1 MRLRVIPDES
11 DTPIVALLRLTWLT
25 FPIPATFLLTGSV
38 RHGRSIL
45 GVEGEHRED
54 ERWSRIGRGLP
65 PKPINRRETY
75 PVTKNIP
82 SYLRLHSGS
91 QKASNQNAH
100 LTMDAVSRFWQA
112 YTTATGWRVD
122 QGHGRVRGRAN
133 ASVISNVSVGAASSS
148 AAQSSG
154 VTILPAIDVSM
165 MGEIDSLDDTP
176 SVSRDLAEKLAV
188 AATELANQYQDSL
201 EAIRRQEAEL
211 AASAI
216 PSEGTDKSSRLSERL
231 QSLLRQAIAATGS
244 THAAVFM
251 LDEQTTSLKMRA
263 CQGLPASRLVAAPRS
278 LRGSRGDLE
287 SLVSEVVLIDDLSGS
302 LSATWNSP
310 EDFPSAIVVRIED
323 QDLPIGTLWIW
334 SDELR
339 SYTDRDGAAAQL
351 ASTAIASELAKS
363 KLSRQRHR
371 WNVSSNSIQTAAQW
385 QMRQLPPAVEIAPK
399 FFVDG
404 WTESPR
410 AWACS
415 WHAWEILP
423 DGTIAIAMAEAEQ
436 TQLDGAMIAA
446 TARAAF
452 AAHCHYRHSVT
463 DMLSRVSDSLWQ
475 TNTGDQIVS
484 MLYAHLDPET
494 GEGQIASAGSIQAI
508 IAGRRG
514 FRPLC
519 SGHQSDPLASRIDCR
534 VASSSFRL
542 QAGEVLVAVNQGVL
556 DRDNG
561 LSQSAWADVVRESI
575 GCDSAPVLS
584 AIRRALADK
593 AVTKERAGMMLFRK
607 P

>member
-1 MRLRVIPDES
+1 
-11 DTPIVALLRLTWLT
+11 
-25 FPIPATFLLTGSV
+25 
-38 RHGRSIL
+38 
-45 GVEGEHRED
+45 
-54 ERWSRIGRGLP
+54 
-65 PKPINRRETY
+65 
-75 PVTKNIP
+75 VTKHIP

-91 QKASNQNAH
+91 KNPAESTAH
-100 LTMDAVSRFWQA
+100 LTIDPVSRFWQA
-112 YTTATGWRVD
+112 YASATGWRID
-122 QGHGRVRGRAN
+122 QSHGRVRGRAN
-133 ASVISNVSVGAASSS
+133 RSVVNPVLVGASHASAEEAS
-148 AAQSSG
+148 ALSLRPAMG
-154 VTILPAIDVSM
+154 VPM
-165 MGEIDSLDDTP
+165 MGGEDSLDEVP
-176 SVSRDLAEKLAV
+176 MVSREMAESLAV
-188 AATELANQYQDSL
+188 AASDLANQYQDSL

-211 AASAI
+211 AASAVSNESI
-216 PSEGTDKSSRLSERL
+216 EKGSRLSEKL
-231 QSLLRQAIAATGS
+231 QSLLRQVIAATGS
-244 THAAVFM
+244 DRAAIYM

-263 CQGLPASRLVAAPRS
+263 CYGLPTSRLMAAPRS

-287 SLVSEVVLIDDLSGS
+287 SLVSDVVLIDDLAGS

-310 EDFPSAIVVRIED
+310 EDYPSAIVVRLED
-323 QDLPIGTLWIW
+323 EDLPIGTLWIW
-334 SDELR
+334 SDEAK

-351 ASTAIASELAKS
+351 ASAAIASELSKS

-385 QMRQLPPAVEIAPK
+385 QMRQLPPAMEIAPNY
-399 FFVDG
+399 FVDG

-410 AWACS
+410 PWACS

-423 DGTIAIAMAEAEQ
+423 DGTIAIALAEAEQ

-452 AAHCHYRHSVT
+452 AGHCHYRHSVT

-508 IAGRRG
+508 IAGSRG

-519 SGHQSDPLASRIDCR
+519 SGHQSDPLASRLDCR

-542 QAGEVLVAVNQGVL
+542 QAGEVLVAVNEAVL
-556 DRDNG
+556 DHNDG
-561 LSQSAWADVVRESI
+561 LSQSAWADVVRESVTYD
-575 GCDSAPVLS
+575 GAPVLS
-584 AIRRALADK
+584 AIRRALASK
-593 AVTKERAGMMLFRK
+593 ELGKERAGMMLFRK